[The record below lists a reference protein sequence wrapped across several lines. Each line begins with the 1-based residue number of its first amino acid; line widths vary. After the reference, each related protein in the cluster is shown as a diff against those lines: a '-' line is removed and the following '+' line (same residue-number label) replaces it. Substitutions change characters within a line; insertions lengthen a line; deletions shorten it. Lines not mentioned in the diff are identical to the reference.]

1 MPDDA
6 RRWSPVYLPDLP
18 RPVGPYSPAVRA
30 GDFVYVSGQVPR
42 DPATGALAGA
52 DVATQSRAVL
62 ANVRR
67 VLQAAGATT
76 SDVVSVI
83 VYLVNVDDWGAFN
96 EVYKEFFTEP
106 YPSRTAV
113 GCDLRGI
120 LVEVSCVAY
129 APR

>member
-1 MPDDA
+1 MRHA
-6 RRWSPVYLPDLP
+6 TPVYLPDLP
-18 RPVGPYSPAVRA
+18 RPAGPYSPAVRA

-42 DPATGALAGA
+42 DPATGTLAGE
-52 DVATQSRAVL
+52 DVATQARAVL

-67 VLQAAGATT
+67 VLDAAGATT
-76 SDVVSVI
+76 EDVVSVI

-96 EVYKEFFTEP
+96 EVYKEFFREP

-113 GCDLRGI
+113 GCELRGI

-129 APR
+129 APRG